1 MTSSF
6 QTAAHCARHARRL
19 AFGRG
24 QTMHVIATR
33 DERQRYFVLDE
44 VELFAR
50 GDEFGPED
58 LILTV
63 DPFVSESW
71 TG

>member
-1 MTSSF
+1 MNSGF

-33 DERQRYFVLDE
+33 DERQRYLVLDE
-44 VELFAR
+44 IELFAR
-50 GDEFGPED
+50 GRSSVPKTWF
-58 LILTV
+58 
-63 DPFVSESW
+63 
-71 TG
+71 